1 MIIQCD
7 KCRTRFRMADEKMRA
22 QGVRVRCARCL
33 HVFYVAPEDVPTP
46 VASESVAPASMGLR
60 ESALEQDAESHPI
73 PAAEQQVMASNE
85 DIAGGWQ
92 DEEQDFD
99 FDSEPDGQD
108 EDLAAEAFA
117 IAAEEPGPSTQVAD
131 DQEDFGLGDLSF
143 DEDEDAFEAGTS
155 QGPLAEDDEDVGEF
169 GDLSFPEDVSPDEE
183 EPAQFAAATE
193 EDEPAAF
200 SPEAYPPPQDLSED
214 LSEEDEQEFAAFSL
228 AEEDAQDDAFEFSAE
243 EPSTDDAAIQ
253 VPEQD
258 LAQSELEED
267 EDAFSADEL
276 TPADQ
281 DFSFSDTEDD
291 EDEDSFAF
299 DVAEEGEAPPSEPI
313 RDEVELAAGLS
324 AAAVADEASAAVV
337 EEDKADKDV
346 APEYVAVPVMPSKPL
361 PRKSPIASLMVF
373 LLIILILLTA
383 VTGYLFWKKGPQ
395 SFESFLMGLL
405 GGEPVATSTIEGIDL
420 SGVQGAFVENL
431 ESGEFFVIRGEV
443 INRFAES
450 RSAIQIKGVIYDQTG
465 RPSLQQT
472 VFAGNPLTEDQ
483 LRNLPY
489 ARIEESMKNQF
500 GDALSNI
507 NVRPGQAIPF
517 TIVFRNLPQ
526 GMSEFTVE
534 IADSRPATA
543 ER

>member
-33 HVFYVAPEDVPTP
+33 HVFYVAPEDMPPT
-46 VASESVAPASMGLR
+46 VAPEPVAPASLDFR
-60 ESALEQDAESHPI
+60 ESALERGAESELMP
-73 PAAEQQVMASNE
+73 PAEQRRTSDE
-85 DIAGGWQ
+85 DIAAGWE
-92 DEEQDFD
+92 DEGQDFD
-99 FDSEPDGQD
+99 FASAPDGQD
-108 EDLAAEAFA
+108 EDLAAEPFAF
-117 IAAEEPGPSTQVAD
+117 AAEETGPSAQLDD

-143 DEDEDAFEAGTS
+143 DEDEAAFEAGSS
-155 QGPLAEDDEDVGEF
+155 QGPLAEDDENAGEPD
-169 GDLSFPEDVSPDEE
+169 DLSFAEDASTDED
-183 EPAQFAAATE
+183 EPGLFVAAPE

-200 SPEAYPPPQDLSED
+200 SPEAYQHLQG
-214 LSEEDEQEFAAFSL
+214 LSEEDEQDFSAFTFA
-228 AEEDAQDDAFEFSAE
+228 EDDAQDDAFDFSAE
-243 EPSTDDAAIQ
+243 EPARVDTEIQEQETDQ
-253 VPEQD
+253 
-258 LAQSELEED
+258 AQSVLEED

-281 DFSFSDTEDD
+281 DFSFSDTED
-291 EDEDSFAF
+291 EDEEPFSFDMAQ
-299 DVAEEGEAPPSEPI
+299 EGEAQPSEPN
-313 RDEVELAAGLS
+313 REEVKLAAGHFAAS
-324 AAAVADEASAAVV
+324 AAEEASAADA
-337 EEDKADKDV
+337 EEAKTGEDV
-346 APEYVAVPVMPSKPL
+346 APEFVAVPVMPSKPL
-361 PRKSPIASLMVF
+361 PRKNPIASLMVF

-395 SFESFLMGLL
+395 SFENFLMGLL
-405 GGEPVATSTIEGIDL
+405 GGEPAATSTMEGIDL

-431 ESGEFFVIRGEV
+431 ESGEFFIIRGEV

-450 RSAIQIKGVIYDQTG
+450 RSAIQIKGVIYDPAG

-500 GDALSNI
+500 GDSLSNI
-507 NVRPGQAIPF
+507 NVRPGQVIPF